1 MLWTEKHRPK
11 VLEDVVGNEEAKIEL
26 LKWILNWEEG
36 KRSKPGV
43 LLTGPPGIGKTTV
56 VHALANEF
64 GFHVIE
70 LNASDFRTSQRIY
83 EKVGYVTHTATL
95 DSFIGNKNISKRII
109 LFFDE
114 IDGIDPKAD
123 TGGLKAVI
131 DIANRKEVPVL
142 AAANVPDPVSHKEL
156 LKTFKVI
163 EFKLLTPRQIILLL
177 KNIVLSENL
186 LISDESL
193 KKIAYNSRGDARLAV
208 NMLQEFTAGVELD
221 YISSPLENLPFD
233 ILMKRL
239 NSSNFLAEIKSLLK
253 SNSTQMED
261 VFYTYFNMI
270 LKSISIGFEEKI
282 RLLEE
287 CSKLDTIFG
296 LINKKRH
303 FYMLRYIML
312 LLPWLIYS
320 ANRAGVVYDG
330 RIPEYRLRLFIFNRN
345 KRGELSSLYETYL
358 KGRLHASYRKFIL
371 YVFPLICFY
380 LNKDEFPSLVKY
392 CKNTIRISTLN
403 R

>member
-11 VLEDVVGNEEAKIEL
+11 VLEDVIGNEDAKIEL
-26 LKWILNWEEG
+26 LKWILSWEGG
-36 KRSKPGV
+36 KRSKPGI
-43 LLTGPPGIGKTTV
+43 LLTGPPGIGKTTA

-70 LNASDFRTSQRIY
+70 LNASDLRTSQRIY
-83 EKVGYVTHTATL
+83 ERVGYVTHTMTL
-95 DSFIGNKNISKRII
+95 DSFTGDKNINKRVI

-123 TGGLKAVI
+123 TGGLKAVV

-156 LKTFKVI
+156 LKSFKVV
-163 EFKLLTPRQIILLL
+163 EFKPLTPRQIILLL
-177 KNIVLSENL
+177 KNIALSENL
-186 LISDESL
+186 SISDESL
-193 KKIAYNSRGDARLAV
+193 NKIAYISRGDARLAV
-208 NMLQEFTAGVELD
+208 NMLQEFTAGVKLD
-221 YISSPLENLPFD
+221 YISSPLENLPLD

-239 NSSNFLAEIKSLLK
+239 NSSNSLAEIKSLLK
-253 SNSTQMED
+253 SNSTQIED
-261 VFYTYFNMI
+261 VFYIYFDMI
-270 LKSISIGFEEKI
+270 LKSISIRFEEKI

-303 FYMLRYIML
+303 FYMFRYITL

-330 RIPEYRLRLFIFNRN
+330 RIPEYRLRLFIFNRG
-345 KRGELSSLYETYL
+345 KRGELSSLYETYF
-358 KGRLHASYRKFIL
+358 KGRFHFSYRKFVL
-371 YVFPLICFY
+371 YVFPLTCFY
-380 LNKDEFPSLVKY
+380 LDKDEFPSLVKY
-392 CKNTIRISTLN
+392 CKNTVGIYPLN